1 MKKYNYV
8 RVSIV
13 AVLLIAVF
21 LLIRTLLFENYV
33 VNGKSMEPTLY
44 DGNLMMV
51 NTFTSDISDIYRFD
65 VIVFHASE
73 ENDYVKRVVGLP
85 GEKVEYKD
93 DQLYVNGE
101 YIPEDF
107 LQEEKEKTEATPL
120 TEDFTLLQVTGEQ
133 TVPEGE
139 LFVLGDNRR
148 DSLDSRSIG
157 FVSVEE
163 IVGKVDVTYWPITQL
178 FKQPR

>member
-1 MKKYNYV
+1 MKKYNYL

-13 AVLLIAVF
+13 AVSLIAVF
-21 LLIRTLLFENYV
+21 LIVRAFLFENYV

-51 NTFTSDISDIYRFD
+51 NTVTNNISNLHRFD
-65 VIVFHASE
+65 VIVFHATE

-85 GEKVEYKD
+85 GETIEYKD

-101 YIPEDF
+101 YISEDF
-107 LQEEKEKTEATPL
+107 LQEEKENAETKPL
-120 TEDFTLLQVTGEQ
+120 TEDFTLLEVTGEE
-133 TVPEGE
+133 TVPEDQI
-139 LFVLGDNRR
+139 FVLGDNRG

-157 FVSVEE
+157 FVPVDEV
-163 IVGKVDVTYWPITQL
+163 VGKVDITYWPITEL
-178 FKQPR
+178 FKQQH

>member
-1 MKKYNYV
+1 MKKYNYL

-13 AVLLIAVF
+13 AVSLIAVF
-21 LLIRTLLFENYV
+21 LIVRAFLFENYV

-51 NTFTSDISDIYRFD
+51 NTVTNNISNLHRFD
-65 VIVFHASE
+65 VIVFHATE

-85 GEKVEYKD
+85 GETIEYKD

-101 YIPEDF
+101 YISEDF
-107 LQEEKEKTEATPL
+107 LQEEKENAETEPL
-120 TEDFTLLQVTGEQ
+120 TEDFTLLEVTGEE
-133 TVPEGE
+133 TVPEDQI
-139 LFVLGDNRR
+139 FVLGDNRG

-157 FVSVEE
+157 FVPVDEV
-163 IVGKVDVTYWPITQL
+163 VGKVDITYWPITEL
-178 FKQPR
+178 FKQQH

>member
-1 MKKYNYV
+1 MKKYNYI

-21 LLIRTLLFENYV
+21 LVVRAFLFENYV

-51 NTFTSDISDIYRFD
+51 NTVTNNISNLHRFD
-65 VIVFHASE
+65 VIVFHATE

-85 GEKVEYKD
+85 GETIEYKD

-107 LQEEKEKTEATPL
+107 LQEEKENVETELL
-120 TEDFTLLQVTGEQ
+120 TEDFTLLEVTGEE
-133 TVPEGE
+133 TVPEDQI
-139 LFVLGDNRR
+139 FVLGDNRG

-157 FVSVEE
+157 FIPVDEV
-163 IVGKVDVTYWPITQL
+163 VGKVDITYWPVTEL
-178 FKQPR
+178 FKQQR

>member
-1 MKKYNYV
+1 MFVIV
-8 RVSIV
+8 R
-13 AVLLIAVF
+13 AF
-21 LLIRTLLFENYV
+21 LFENYV

-51 NTFTSDISDIYRFD
+51 NTVTSNISNIHRFD
-65 VIVFHASE
+65 VIVFHATE

-85 GEKVEYKD
+85 GETVEYKD

-101 YIPEDF
+101 YIAEDF
-107 LQEEKEKTEATPL
+107 LEEEKDNAETKPL
-120 TEDFTLLQVTGEQ
+120 TEDFTLLEITGEE
-133 TVPEGE
+133 TVPEDQI
-139 LFVLGDNRR
+139 FVLGDNRG

-157 FVSVEE
+157 FVPVDEV
-163 IVGKVDVTYWPITQL
+163 VGKVDITYWPITQL

>member
-1 MKKYNYV
+1 MKKYNYL

-21 LLIRTLLFENYV
+21 VIVRAFLFENYV

-51 NTFTSDISDIYRFD
+51 NTVTSNISNIHRFD
-65 VIVFHASE
+65 VIVFHATE

-85 GEKVEYKD
+85 GETVEYKD

-101 YIPEDF
+101 YIAEDF
-107 LQEEKEKTEATPL
+107 LEEEKDNAETKPL
-120 TEDFTLLQVTGEQ
+120 TEDFTLLEITGEE
-133 TVPEGE
+133 TVPEDQI
-139 LFVLGDNRR
+139 FVLGDNRG

-157 FVSVEE
+157 FVPMDEV
-163 IVGKVDVTYWPITQL
+163 VGKVDITYWPITQL

>member
-1 MKKYNYV
+1 MKKYNYL

-21 LLIRTLLFENYV
+21 VIVRAFLFENYV

-51 NTFTSDISDIYRFD
+51 NTVTSNISNIHRFD
-65 VIVFHASE
+65 VIVFHATE

-85 GEKVEYKD
+85 GETVEYKD

-101 YIPEDF
+101 YIAEDF
-107 LQEEKEKTEATPL
+107 LEEEKDNAETKPL
-120 TEDFTLLQVTGEQ
+120 TEDFTLLEITGEE
-133 TVPEGE
+133 TVPEDQI
-139 LFVLGDNRR
+139 FVLGDNRG

-157 FVSVEE
+157 FVPVDEV
-163 IVGKVDVTYWPITQL
+163 VGKVDITYWPITQL

>member
-8 RVSIV
+8 RVSVV

-21 LLIRTLLFENYV
+21 FIVRTSLFENYV

-51 NTFTSDISDIYRFD
+51 NTFTSDISNIHRFD

-85 GEKVEYKD
+85 GETIEYKD

-101 YIPEDF
+101 YISEDF
-107 LQEEKEKTEATPL
+107 LQEEKENVEANPF
-120 TEDFTLLQVTGEQ
+120 TEDFTLLQVTDEK

-139 LFVLGDNRR
+139 LFVLGDNRV

-157 FVSVEE
+157 FIPVEE
-163 IVGKVDVTYWPITQL
+163 VVGKVDITYWPIKQL

>member
-21 LLIRTLLFENYV
+21 LIIRTFLFENYV

-51 NTFTSDISDIYRFD
+51 NTLTDQVSNIHRFD

-85 GEKVEYKD
+85 GETVEYKD
-93 DQLYVNGE
+93 DKLYVNGE

-107 LQEEKEKTEATPL
+107 LEEEKEKGDADPL
-120 TEDFTLLQVTGEQ
+120 TEDFTLLQATGER
-133 TVPEGE
+133 TVPEDE
-139 LFVLGDNRR
+139 LFVLGDNRG

-157 FVSVEE
+157 FIPVEE
-163 IVGKVDVTYWPITQL
+163 VVGKVDITYWPVNQL